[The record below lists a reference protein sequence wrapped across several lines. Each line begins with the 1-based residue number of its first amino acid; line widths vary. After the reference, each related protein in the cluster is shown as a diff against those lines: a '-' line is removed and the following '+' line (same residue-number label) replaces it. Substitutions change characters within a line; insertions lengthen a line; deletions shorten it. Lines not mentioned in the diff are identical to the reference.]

1 MNWVQICSRDFW
13 KPFFWAHTH
22 PMFWSNNA
30 NKPPTDSSALR
41 CFQSLFLWNHLF
53 PQLLPS
59 LTNNVWV
66 ADLLVLSWDWNLHQ
80 CNVISKFDWNHYF
93 WIIITFLAYDEN
105 YNINMLCWQLYII
118 HHWIETTFGRNGFLI
133 LDYVDGGRVQQKEYV
148 SHGFGL
154 VVVGDLA
161 ILGKMEFLKGDPR
174 TWVMFEREDAMDLE
188 QVQ

>member
-1 MNWVQICSRDFW
+1 
-13 KPFFWAHTH
+13 
-22 PMFWSNNA
+22 
-30 NKPPTDSSALR
+30 
-41 CFQSLFLWNHLF
+41 
-53 PQLLPS
+53 
-59 LTNNVWV
+59 
-66 ADLLVLSWDWNLHQ
+66 
-80 CNVISKFDWNHYF
+80 
-93 WIIITFLAYDEN
+93 
-105 YNINMLCWQLYII
+105 MLCWQLYII
-118 HHWIETTFGRNGFLI
+118 HHWIETIFGRNGFLI